1 MPHNHPAASINNSIG
16 WTLPASNTMVDR
28 VYKEL
33 NLHPLQKPWGQ
44 IVMEWVERQ
53 KILAFGILIS
63 IITMVIYHFIL
74 EYRFNRNRKALEL
87 SIFELK
93 EKNTIIE
100 QVQRNLIVN
109 ELGSSIAHEINQPLA
124 SIKNY
129 AKGLQLRVGNSI
141 DEEELSSIL
150 IRIEKQATVASDIV
164 KRLRALIKKHNQEMS
179 LCNPVD
185 FIEES
190 IELVDYEFSKACI
203 EIDCHV
209 FGAPQKVNFDVVGM
223 QQVILNLLNNAKD
236 ACIAAGESRT
246 NLKVDVQTYF
256 EKEYIRIVVIDNGI
270 GLGNVDLNAKPAF
283 YSTKSTGLGLG
294 LPICREIIEY
304 HKGTLTINQNQPFG
318 CIATVAIPNDGEIQ

>member
-1 MPHNHPAASINNSIG
+1 
-16 WTLPASNTMVDR
+16 
-28 VYKEL
+28 
-33 NLHPLQKPWGQ
+33 
-44 IVMEWVERQ
+44 
-53 KILAFGILIS
+53 
-63 IITMVIYHFIL
+63 
-74 EYRFNRNRKALEL
+74 
-87 SIFELK
+87 
-93 EKNTIIE
+93 
-100 QVQRNLIVN
+100 
-109 ELGSSIAHEINQPLA
+109 
-124 SIKNY
+124 
-129 AKGLQLRVGNSI
+129 
-141 DEEELSSIL
+141 
-150 IRIEKQATVASDIV
+150 
-164 KRLRALIKKHNQEMS
+164 MS

-270 GLGNVDLNAKPAF
+270 GLGNIDLNAKPAF

-318 CIATVAIPNDGEIQ
+318 CIATVAIPNDGEMQ